1 MSAGAAVKGVT
12 GAAKWMGKVAPKAT
26 GFFGR
31 GKQLATFGRVKPL
44 AAETSRLTERAM
56 GAGTPVA
63 QAKYLKAAQTPGRE
77 TMKEVG
83 KGVGLYGGG
92 AAALGGGAY
101 GAHRMLSPQ
110 QPKMAALDPF
120 LAGFFDELEKIGEAC
135 RSAQE

>member
-1 MSAGAAVKGVT
+1 MGANVAVKGVT
-12 GAAKWMGKVAPKAT
+12 GATKWMGKVAPKAT
-26 GFFGR
+26 GFLGR
-31 GKQLATFGRVKPL
+31 AKQLATFGRVKPL
-44 AAETSRLTERAM
+44 AGETTRLVERAA

-63 QAKYLKAAQTPGRE
+63 QSKYLTAARTPAKE
-77 TMKEVG
+77 MYKEVG

-110 QPKMAALDPF
+110 QPKMAALDPC
-120 LAGFFDELEKIGEAC
+120 LAGFLDEREKIGEAC